1 MRNSSTVLKF
11 AAAVVL
17 LFAVGASGQDLPPRG
32 QVDQRPPSVYQKM
45 QDAGPGGPA
54 PVHDLNGSWAGPL
67 EPKLGTASA
76 LTPAG
81 QKLLSMA
88 KPDPFSAGSNDPW
101 ATCDPYGMPRSTTNE
116 TRGID
121 FATMPDRVVIMTQ
134 YQKVWREV
142 WMDGRALPK
151 NVGQGDGPDPRWYG
165 YSVGHWD
172 GDHTLVVETT
182 GMTASSWVDRR
193 GYPHSVNAHVEER
206 YERPDHNN
214 INLTVTLD
222 DPKMYTK
229 PWVISTNHFK
239 WIPDQQADEQL
250 CVPSEA
256 ILYLNNVALPAGQDE
271 IVGKG
276 DKKK

>member
-1 MRNSSTVLKF
+1 MRDSSTVLKF
-11 AAAVVL
+11 ASAIVLFSAA
-17 LFAVGASGQDLPPRG
+17 ASAQNLPPRG

-54 PVHDLNGSWAGPL
+54 PAKDLNGSWAGPL

-76 LTPAG
+76 LTALG

-151 NVGQGDGPDPRWYG
+151 NVGVADGPDPRWYG
-165 YSVGHWD
+165 YSVGHWEND
-172 GDHTLVVETT
+172 TTLVVETT

-193 GYPHSVNAHVEER
+193 GYPHSVMAHVEER
-206 YERPDHNN
+206 YVRPNHNTVD
-214 INLTVTLD
+214 LTVTLD

-229 PWVISTNHFK
+229 PWVVATNHFK
-239 WIPDQQADEQL
+239 WIPDQADEEQL

-256 ILYLNNVALPAGQDE
+256 LLYLKAVAGPADE
-271 IVGKG
+271 DQATG
-276 DKKK
+276 KKK